1 MSDNEFDDDVP
12 QGPKKIESKR
22 IFLNHVDT
30 FNGKN
35 LAKVI

>member
-1 MSDNEFDDDVP
+1 MSDNEVEEEAQASNP
-12 QGPKKIESKR
+12 QNETKR

-35 LAKVI
+35 IARVN